1 MKKLFD
7 QSRGS
12 TSHTTN
18 MLSLARSFGLHDNEV
33 VHVKAGT
40 KLANVKGI
48 YDSKS
53 STFWLLPELTGS
65 EIFSFNAPVLITDKE
80 TVDLGD
86 FNLELGNLHLKH
98 KFSFDTGFTINSCTE
113 VVIVNGS
120 TYRWDGSLPKVVS
133 ANSTIDTTGGYKSTA
148 WVNTKYSDSV
158 TSIRELK
165 NKYGTVGEK
174 IYVAENGLT
183 YTAHANLTV
192 FDDIYHA
199 IKGNNIF
206 WLSNASSLSFEN
218 FGAKSDNTDST
229 DFINTCYEIANFYS
243 IPVVQ
248 LTGTFT
254 ILGKI
259 YIKYESLLSGCTIKP
274 VGDNALIAVNNNS
287 FVEYDA
293 SSDIVINML
302 STASDGNRGS
312 SYFRGWM
319 DNDEVYNKFFIAET
333 NLPMVT
339 YRGGVVNYVVHNVSF
354 KNGYVQTPIRYP
366 LTAGSVT
373 KLKMMDLSKSGF
385 TVKGLTID
393 ESEYTAKFIVEMF
406 DSNDITLKGFRFINR
421 GEYRQTNVTRINVV
435 NCCRPVIDD
444 CIVSDAN
451 ATPTGDYTY
460 TFSFVDCYDSLIDNC
475 IADGFGWGTVGNNN
489 CTIFNVRNSQLNRID
504 FHRPCYV
511 SLTITDCVVGN
522 HGVIGTFLCDTFL
535 TRVNFKQMDQH
546 RFDAKNGF
554 IRTRGD
560 TGGVADGDLYLR
572 DITVTGFIVQ
582 SNETGF
588 ISIGDHAYADY
599 PKPSGSNVGYYGFSH
614 IYIDNLS
621 FNARGGAIGN
631 MYHKVSDNI
640 AFPLSISM
648 KNIRTVVPNQ
658 TAQLFT
664 LNFTKGNSSYPL
676 IVNISDIDSKYIG
689 IRTKQDLDSKV
700 TIDNAWNDCQIS
712 INSSGLHQ
720 INNSNIRIV
729 GNYENVSGI
738 INNNVRINVNNSVV
752 KRNDEIFSFS
762 PSATGLQVVFT
773 NCTIDSNT
781 TQLNNLAQLKFCS
794 FIDCTYLQSVPRL
807 YSGST
812 SSLNVQIGN
821 VFPKSITYKV
831 GDNYKTV
838 KMSFGG
844 SYVSGSEVVSL
855 SGTGALTITGGTVSL
870 VYLA

>member
-1 MKKLFD
+1 MSDCKSYVSKEDLQALKESQLHIEHVARSRNAAGEKALQVTD
-7 QSRGS
+7 SIRGENVTNRTLDGLEDLYEQSIINIGYQQIGDYAPGLIVDARNKIVFYDGNWYMYRGELPHTTAGSDLPSDGGIWS
-12 TSHTTN
+12 TSNPDGKWVNIGVN
-18 MLSLARSFGLHDNEV
+18 MRNIVQSIADLKLKHALPGNKVLVIDNGLV
-33 VHVKAGT
+33 YTAQ
-40 KLANVKGI
+40 
-48 YDSKS
+48 S
-53 STFWLLPELTGS
+53 SLPE
-65 EIFSFNAPVLITDKE
+65 
-80 TVDLGD
+80 
-86 FNLELGNLHLKH
+86 
-98 KFSFDTGFTINSCTE
+98 
-113 VVIVNGS
+113 
-120 TYRWDGSLPKVVS
+120 Y
-133 ANSTIDTTGGYKSTA
+133 
-148 WVNTKYSDSV
+148 
-158 TSIRELK
+158 
-165 NKYGTVGEK
+165 
-174 IYVAENGLT
+174 
-183 YTAHANLTV
+183 
-192 FDDIYHA
+192 DDVYHA
-199 IKGNNIF
+199 INGDQIS
-206 WLSNASSLSFEN
+206 WLSNADHLSFDNYNAPEN
-218 FGAKSDNTDST
+218 GSDASGA
-229 DFINTCYEIANFYS
+229 INTCYTIAEKYNL
-243 IPVVQ
+243 PVVQ
-248 LTGTFT
+248 LSGVYKINNVIT
-254 ILGKI
+254 IKA
-259 YIKYESLLSGCTIKP
+259 ESDLRGCTILP
-274 VGDNALIAVNNNS
+274 SGENALIKVNNNT
-287 FVEYDA
+287 FTEYDSA
-293 SSDIVINML
+293 SSIVTSML
-302 STASDGNRGS
+302 STPSDGNRGS

-319 DNDEVYNKFFIAET
+319 NNDEVSNKFFIAET

-373 KLKMMDLSKSGF
+373 KLKMMNLSKSGF
-385 TVKGLTID
+385 TIKGLTID

-451 ATPTGDYTY
+451 ATPAGDYTY

-504 FHRPCYV
+504 FHKPCYV

-621 FNARGGAIGN
+621 FNARGGAVGN
-631 MYHKVSDNI
+631 IYHKVSDNI
-640 AFPLSISM
+640 AFPISISM

-689 IRTKQDLDSKV
+689 IRTKQDLDSKI

-712 INSSGLHQ
+712 INSTGFHQ

-738 INNNVRINVNNSVV
+738 INNNVRINVNNSIV
-752 KRNDEIFSFS
+752 KRNDDIFSFN
-762 PSATGLQVVFT
+762 PSATNLQIVFT
-773 NCTIDSNT
+773 GCTIDSNT
-781 TQLNNLAQLKFCS
+781 TQLINLAQLKFCS
-794 FIDCTYLQSVPRL
+794 FIDCIYLQSVPRL
-807 YSGST
+807 YSGS
-812 SSLNVQIGN
+812 SSSVSVTTGT
-821 VFPKSITYKV
+821 VYPKSITYKV

-838 KMSFGG
+838 KMMFGG
-844 SYVSGSEVVSL
+844 SFSVGSDTVTISGGGTL
-855 SGTGALTITGGTVSL
+855 SITGSTVSM